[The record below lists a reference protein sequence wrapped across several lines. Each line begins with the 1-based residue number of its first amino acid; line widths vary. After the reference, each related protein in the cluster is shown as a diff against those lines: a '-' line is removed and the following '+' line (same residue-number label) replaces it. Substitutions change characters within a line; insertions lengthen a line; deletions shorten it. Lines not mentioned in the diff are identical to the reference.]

1 MGCRLQPRAA
11 RGCERLHAGMR
22 GWRVEVGVSRVV
34 LQESCLPPTDPP
46 YPSELPVSI
55 RPRSWMDTSVVA
67 SVESLCPKPGA
78 MCASGGPV
86 LWLLLP
92 LLLPHTLGS
101 GSSLI
106 SHGRGVP
113 ADAYILDEEVGKLS
127 EPQKVGAASSRA
139 GGVQRVLT
147 LGPDPSLCL
156 LVVLQASA
164 DP

>member
-1 MGCRLQPRAA
+1 MRCRLQPRAA
-11 RGCERLHAGMR
+11 CGCEGLHVGVR
-22 GWRVEVGVSRVV
+22 GWRVEVGVSIVV
-34 LQESCLPPTDPP
+34 LQESCLPPTDPR
-46 YPSELPVSI
+46 YPSELPASI
-55 RPRSWMDTSVVA
+55 RPHSWMDASIVA
-67 SVESLCPKPGA
+67 SVESLCPEPGA
-78 MCASGGPV
+78 MCVSGGSI

-101 GSSLI
+101 GSALI

-113 ADAYILDEEVGKLS
+113 ADACILDEEVGRLG

-147 LGPDPSLCL
+147 LGPDPSLRL
-156 LVVLQASA
+156 LVLLQASA